1 MIELALRDEPIA
13 PYVERLPGPIVRL
26 NLCATDHL
34 NDALVR
40 CNSDLIQAIEWA
52 LTAIYSAEEAPSRVF
67 VRNANGM
74 ETVTMVDP
82 CLTYGLQAIVRP

>member
-26 NLCATDHL
+26 NLAATDHL
-34 NDALVR
+34 ADAFVM
-40 CNSDLIQAIEWA
+40 CSADLMQAIEWA

-74 ETVTMVDP
+74 ETVTMIDP
-82 CLTYGLQAIVRP
+82 CLAYGLQAIVRP